1 MKSTTKWALAITASL
16 ISSNAFGDGT
26 LCTVNDTSGT
36 PLNVRETAPNGK
48 VIGYYWNGAKVRVLD
63 IQSFASVGQTKAWAR
78 LGDNSG
84 GEVGWVYYP
93 YLSCPPSSLPKTI
106 ETAAPILSP
115 LPEGTTPTQPPPIEW
130 SDVRK
135 DI

>member
-63 IQSFASVGQTKAWAR
+63 IQSFASIGQTKAWAQ

-93 YLSCPPSSLPKTI
+93 YLSCHLPHCLKLLKPLLRSCLLCLRGQTQ
-106 ETAAPILSP
+106 LSR
-115 LPEGTTPTQPPPIEW
+115 LQ
-130 SDVRK
+130 
-135 DI
+135 